1 MLLPIEITSINH
13 RRLLKS
19 GRYDTRCLT
28 FMSADA
34 TRSVL
39 QFEYRRVGDE
49 LISAVDVLLVEADGG
64 TRMADFLRMPDR
76 SWRDNFGARADSL
89 LTLLPLE
96 IAEYELVE
104 EVELGAQ
111 IMEAGL

>member
-1 MLLPIEITSINH
+1 MLLPIEIASVNH

-19 GRYDTRCLT
+19 GRYDARCLT
-28 FMSADA
+28 FVSTDA

-49 LISAVDVLLVEADGG
+49 LISAVDVLFVDADGG

-89 LTLLPLE
+89 LALLPPE
-96 IAEYELVE
+96 IAEYELVD

-111 IMEAGL
+111 IVEAGL